1 MTPLFPSSPPIS
13 PIPSI
18 MDTQVANPPP
28 QSTKAGV
35 TVGRLRSNANRDIA
49 RIASEIVS
57 KWKKHVDA
65 AKDAK
70 RHKDATASPNPAPL
84 TSPAPPPSSLNQ
96 PYTGNTEKRHFRTDG
111 VDLKRTGNPTRDNTV
126 GVLYNG
132 LAYQSTESVEEVVAR
147 AVEIEAAMFRAFKG
161 SDNQAYRT
169 KGRALFT
176 ALKRKDNLKLRRRV
190 LAGAVAADRLVTL
203 SDRDLASE
211 EQRARD
217 EELEKENM
225 KKAQVPMAEK
235 SISDQLKCGKCGQKK
250 VSYTQA
256 QTRSADEPMTTFC
269 ECTVCGN
276 RWKVKP
282 PPPSSPFFTVYI
294 LTSPPVL
301 IVGLSSSKR
310 PTKRFDSCP
319 GFLAGLFSFFPVSG
333 PVYATA
339 APCAYGLERVLFF
352 PFW

>member
-1 MTPLFPSSPPIS
+1 M
-13 PIPSI
+13 
-18 MDTQVANPPP
+18 
-28 QSTKAGV
+28 
-35 TVGRLRSNANRDIA
+35 
-49 RIASEIVS
+49 
-57 KWKKHVDA
+57 
-65 AKDAK
+65 
-70 RHKDATASPNPAPL
+70 
-84 TSPAPPPSSLNQ
+84 
-96 PYTGNTEKRHFRTDG
+96 
-111 VDLKRTGNPTRDNTV
+111 
-126 GVLYNG
+126 LYNG

-147 AVEIEAAMFRAFKG
+147 AVEIEAAMFRTFKG
-161 SDNQAYRT
+161 SENQAYRT

-276 RWKVKP
+276 RWKVSAPQSYTSHQTTTDPP
-282 PPPSSPFFTVYI
+282 PPPSSHSRAIQLKTPNQAPQLSPWLPHWAIFFSSGFGPRLRDGGPFGIWVW
-294 LTSPPVL
+294 
-301 IVGLSSSKR
+301 G
-310 PTKRFDSCP
+310 
-319 GFLAGLFSFFPVSG
+319 GFISLFSF
-333 PVYATA
+333 
-339 APCAYGLERVLFF
+339 
-352 PFW
+352 W

>member
-1 MTPLFPSSPPIS
+1 M
-13 PIPSI
+13 
-18 MDTQVANPPP
+18 
-28 QSTKAGV
+28 
-35 TVGRLRSNANRDIA
+35 
-49 RIASEIVS
+49 
-57 KWKKHVDA
+57 
-65 AKDAK
+65 
-70 RHKDATASPNPAPL
+70 
-84 TSPAPPPSSLNQ
+84 
-96 PYTGNTEKRHFRTDG
+96 
-111 VDLKRTGNPTRDNTV
+111 
-126 GVLYNG
+126 LYNG

-147 AVEIEAAMFRAFKG
+147 AVEIEAAMFRTFKG
-161 SDNQAYRT
+161 SENQAYRT

-276 RWKVKP
+276 RWKVSAP
-282 PPPSSPFFTVYI
+282 PHPIP
-294 LTSPPVL
+294 
-301 IVGLSSSKR
+301 
-310 PTKRFDSCP
+310 PTKQP
-319 GFLAGLFSFFPVSG
+319 LTPLPPQFS
-333 PVYATA
+333 
-339 APCAYGLERVLFF
+339 
-352 PFW
+352 

>member
-1 MTPLFPSSPPIS
+1 M
-13 PIPSI
+13 
-18 MDTQVANPPP
+18 
-28 QSTKAGV
+28 
-35 TVGRLRSNANRDIA
+35 
-49 RIASEIVS
+49 
-57 KWKKHVDA
+57 
-65 AKDAK
+65 
-70 RHKDATASPNPAPL
+70 
-84 TSPAPPPSSLNQ
+84 
-96 PYTGNTEKRHFRTDG
+96 
-111 VDLKRTGNPTRDNTV
+111 
-126 GVLYNG
+126 LYNG

-147 AVEIEAAMFRAFKG
+147 AVEIEAAMFRTFKG
-161 SDNQAYRT
+161 SENQAYRT

-276 RWKVKP
+276 RWKVSAPPSYTSHQTTTDPP
-282 PPPSSPFFTVYI
+282 PPPSSHSRAIQLKTPNQTPQLSPWLSHWAIFF
-294 LTSPPVL
+294 
-301 IVGLSSSKR
+301 
-310 PTKRFDSCP
+310 
-319 GFLAGLFSFFPVSG
+319 FFPVSG

-339 APCAYGLERVLFF
+339 APLAYGFGGGGISLFSF
-352 PFW
+352 R

>member
-1 MTPLFPSSPPIS
+1 M
-13 PIPSI
+13 
-18 MDTQVANPPP
+18 
-28 QSTKAGV
+28 
-35 TVGRLRSNANRDIA
+35 
-49 RIASEIVS
+49 
-57 KWKKHVDA
+57 
-65 AKDAK
+65 
-70 RHKDATASPNPAPL
+70 
-84 TSPAPPPSSLNQ
+84 
-96 PYTGNTEKRHFRTDG
+96 
-111 VDLKRTGNPTRDNTV
+111 
-126 GVLYNG
+126 LYNG

-147 AVEIEAAMFRAFKG
+147 AVEIEAAMFRTFKG
-161 SDNQAYRT
+161 SENQAYRT

-276 RWKVKP
+276 RWKVSAPPSYTSHQTTTDPP
-282 PPPSSPFFTVYI
+282 PPPSSHSRAIQLKTPKQAPQLSPWLPHWAIFFFFRFRAPSTRRRP
-294 LTSPPVL
+294 LWHM
-301 IVGLSSSKR
+301 GLGR
-310 PTKRFDSCP
+310 
-319 GFLAGLFSFFPVSG
+319 GLF
-333 PVYATA
+333 
-339 APCAYGLERVLFF
+339 LFF
-352 PFW
+352 LFGEFLLFPHPPNNMHDTPQQLQQ

>member
-1 MTPLFPSSPPIS
+1 M
-13 PIPSI
+13 
-18 MDTQVANPPP
+18 
-28 QSTKAGV
+28 
-35 TVGRLRSNANRDIA
+35 
-49 RIASEIVS
+49 
-57 KWKKHVDA
+57 
-65 AKDAK
+65 
-70 RHKDATASPNPAPL
+70 
-84 TSPAPPPSSLNQ
+84 
-96 PYTGNTEKRHFRTDG
+96 
-111 VDLKRTGNPTRDNTV
+111 
-126 GVLYNG
+126 LYNG

-147 AVEIEAAMFRAFKG
+147 AVEIEAAMFRTFKG
-161 SDNQAYRT
+161 SENQAYRT

-276 RWKVKP
+276 RWKVSAPPSYTSHQTTTDP
-282 PPPSSPFFTVYI
+282 PPPS
-294 LTSPPVL
+294 VL

-310 PTKRFDSCP
+310 PTKRLNSRL
-319 GFLAGLFSFFPVSG
+319 GFPTRLFSFFPPVSG

-339 APCAYGLERVLFF
+339 APLANGFGGGLFLFF
-352 PFW
+352 LFGEFLLFPHPPNNMHDTPQQLQQ

>member
-1 MTPLFPSSPPIS
+1 M
-13 PIPSI
+13 
-18 MDTQVANPPP
+18 
-28 QSTKAGV
+28 
-35 TVGRLRSNANRDIA
+35 
-49 RIASEIVS
+49 
-57 KWKKHVDA
+57 
-65 AKDAK
+65 
-70 RHKDATASPNPAPL
+70 
-84 TSPAPPPSSLNQ
+84 
-96 PYTGNTEKRHFRTDG
+96 
-111 VDLKRTGNPTRDNTV
+111 
-126 GVLYNG
+126 LYNG

-147 AVEIEAAMFRAFKG
+147 AVEIEAAMFRTFKG
-161 SDNQAYRT
+161 SENQAYRT

-276 RWKVKP
+276 RWKVSAPPSYTSHQTTTDP
-282 PPPSSPFFTVYI
+282 PP
-294 LTSPPVL
+294 PPVL

-310 PTKRFDSCP
+310 PTKRLNSRL
-319 GFLAGLFSFFPVSG
+319 GFPTGLFFFPVSG

-339 APCAYGLERVLFF
+339 APLAYGFGGGLFLFF
-352 PFW
+352 LFGEFLLFPHPPNNMHDTPQQLQQ

>member
-1 MTPLFPSSPPIS
+1 M
-13 PIPSI
+13 
-18 MDTQVANPPP
+18 
-28 QSTKAGV
+28 
-35 TVGRLRSNANRDIA
+35 
-49 RIASEIVS
+49 
-57 KWKKHVDA
+57 
-65 AKDAK
+65 
-70 RHKDATASPNPAPL
+70 
-84 TSPAPPPSSLNQ
+84 
-96 PYTGNTEKRHFRTDG
+96 
-111 VDLKRTGNPTRDNTV
+111 
-126 GVLYNG
+126 LYNG

-147 AVEIEAAMFRAFKG
+147 AVEIEAAMFRTFKG
-161 SDNQAYRT
+161 SENQAYRT

-276 RWKVKP
+276 RWKVSAPPSYTSHQTTTDP
-282 PPPSSPFFTVYI
+282 PPPS
-294 LTSPPVL
+294 VL

-310 PTKRFDSCP
+310 PTKRLNSRL
-319 GFLAGLFSFFPVSG
+319 GFPTRLFSFFPPVSG

-339 APCAYGLERVLFF
+339 APLAYGFGGGLFLFF
-352 PFW
+352 LFGEFLLFPHPPNNMHDTPQQLQQ